1 MLHVLQSIKNDP
13 KLENKAQTLKM
24 LRSGFMS
31 IGTKKVI
38 IFTMMSNVV
47 NKSKYFIQKT
57 TKGPNLENKI

>member
-13 KLENKAQTLKM
+13 KLENEARTSKM

-38 IFTMMSNVV
+38 IFAMMSNAM
-47 NKSKYFIQKT
+47 NGSKYFIQKI